1 MYLSFGIMSLE
12 QLLQRILLVDDSP
25 DDRLLAIRELNR
37 EFPDIEIQEAV
48 SLAEFY
54 QALETDDFDL
64 VITDYELNWT
74 TGLDILRAVKVY
86 DPDLPIIMFTNSG
99 TQEIAVEAMKS
110 GLDDYVLKSPKQ
122 FIRLSQAVRT
132 VWENT
137 QTRRQAAQLQLRLQ
151 FLLNELNVG
160 VFRST
165 LEGELLE
172 VSEGFL
178 HLLGL
183 SSFEEAQSFFQEQLR
198 FHKIEGSQQEQW
210 KWQREL
216 ICPNQQKIWVQIS
229 ETLVNQNGK
238 MVIDG
243 LIDDITEQKRTAAEL
258 LELNQTLEQRV
269 KERTVRLENINKEL
283 ETFAF
288 SVSHDLRSPI
298 RQIDGF
304 VNLLKQQLTSIKTDE
319 TVLHYLDMITKLTE
333 RSGRMID
340 DLLLFS
346 RTGRAEMQYTTVN
359 MEQLVQ
365 SIKLQIELRCE
376 PRKIIWKIDSLP
388 AVTGDRNLF
397 QQVWQNLL
405 ENAVKYSSKKEQT
418 EIHVGSISGDQKI
431 TYFVKDNG
439 IGFEMNSVN
448 RLFGIFQRLENAQQ
462 FDGSGIGLANV
473 RRIIHRHGG
482 QVWAEGNLGE
492 GATFY
497 FSLPREQP
505 ET

>member
-1 MYLSFGIMSLE
+1 MYLSLGIMSLE

-86 DPDLPIIMFTNSG
+86 DPELPIIMFTNSG

-122 FIRLSQAVRT
+122 FMRLSQAVRT

-172 VSEGFL
+172 VSDGFL

-183 SSFEEAQSFFQEQLR
+183 SSFEEAQRFFQEQLR
-198 FHKIEGSQQEQW
+198 FQKIEGSQQEQW
-210 KWQREL
+210 KRQREL
-216 ICPNQQKIWVQIS
+216 ICPNGQKIWLQIS
-229 ETLVNQNGK
+229 EMLVRHNGK
-238 MVIDG
+238 IVIDG
-243 LIDDITEQKRTAAEL
+243 LIDDITEEKRAAASL
-258 LELNQTLEQRV
+258 QDLNKTLEQRV
-269 KERTVRLENINKEL
+269 EERTVRLENINKEL

-365 SIKLQIELRCE
+365 SIKLHIELRCE
-376 PRKIIWKIDSLP
+376 PRKIIWQIDSLP

-405 ENAVKYSSKKEQT
+405 ENAVKYSSEKEQT